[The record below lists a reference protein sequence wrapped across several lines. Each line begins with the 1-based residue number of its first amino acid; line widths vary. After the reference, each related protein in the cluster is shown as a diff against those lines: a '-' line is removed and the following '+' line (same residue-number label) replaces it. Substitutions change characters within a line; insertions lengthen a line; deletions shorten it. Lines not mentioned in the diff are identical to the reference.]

1 MTENR
6 EDRARE
12 RAQIIM
18 QVRSGMIEATEG
30 SKLLHISRKTYYE
43 WEKRGLTAMLKA
55 LEDGDAGRPPQ
66 ESDPR
71 KEALEQRVKELERE
85 LTVAKQTIEVKRLL
99 DAYQQQ
105 HKQLQS
111 GSATT
116 SKKNKKSG
124 KQ

>member
-1 MTENR
+1 MAESR

-18 QVRSGMIEATEG
+18 QVRSGMISATEG

-43 WEKRGLTAMLKA
+43 WENRGIAAFLSA
-55 LEDGDAGRPPQ
+55 LQDGEAGRPPQ
-66 ESDPR
+66 ESDPQ

-85 LTVAKQTIEVKRLL
+85 ISVAKQTIEVKRML

-105 HKQLQS
+105 QKRLQS
-111 GSATT
+111 GSGTDV
-116 SKKNKKSG
+116 KKNSRTERP
-124 KQ
+124 